1 MGMVSRLLLIC
12 WFAVSLL
19 VAGLIGPSAAQ
30 VPPHT
35 PGTICFTPNFWCWA
49 PEPGPPGRD
58 CACPTQSGWVG
69 GKLG

>member
-1 MGMVSRLLLIC
+1 MGMVSRLLLIG

-58 CACPTQSGWVG
+58 CACPTQTGWVG

>member
-1 MGMVSRLLLIC
+1 MGVLRSYLI
-12 WFAVSLL
+12 ALSTGLLL
-19 VAGLIGPSAAQ
+19 VAGLAGIASAQ

-49 PEPGPPGRD
+49 PQPGLPGST
-58 CACPTQSGWVG
+58 CACPTESGWVE